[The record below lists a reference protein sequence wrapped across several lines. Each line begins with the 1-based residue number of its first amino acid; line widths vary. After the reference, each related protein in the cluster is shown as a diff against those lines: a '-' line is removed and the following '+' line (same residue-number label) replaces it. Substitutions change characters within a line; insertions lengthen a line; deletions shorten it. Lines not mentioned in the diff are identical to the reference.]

1 MKRRFEDSDDSSHS
15 EEIMVDDET
24 IESSVDESQICVED
38 RRKKRKNA
46 LDAPE
51 TATKFDLET
60 KLVISKLLEY
70 FMLNQQALPTNK
82 VDLLGLIS
90 KCSSAT
96 FTVDVKVV
104 FYHLLLNGVITM
116 SEADLSITAS
126 PTYDQNRPLLG
137 FLPIRDGLQNQ
148 EQFAGDFKR
157 TLTRCIEW
165 VRNSVFL
172 PTDQAFFLQSL
183 KKHCTFTRTAP
194 SSLVVQK
201 LLQNNYIQLA
211 EDAETIIYH
220 LPASHPVAEEYG
232 HYMSSCIF
240 KGLQSIDTQC

>member
-1 MKRRFEDSDDSSHS
+1 MKRRLDDSEDSSRS
-15 EEIMVDDET
+15 EEAMVDDET
-24 IESSVDESQICVED
+24 VESSVDESQICVED
-38 RRKKRKNA
+38 RRKKKKSA
-46 LDAPE
+46 LDAPD
-51 TATKFDLET
+51 AAAKFELET
-60 KLVISKLLEY
+60 QLVMAKLIEY
-70 FMLNQQALPTNK
+70 LMLNQQALPTSK
-82 VDLLGLIS
+82 ADLLGLIA
-90 KCSSAT
+90 KCCSAT

-104 FYHLLLNGVITM
+104 FYHLLLNGVIVLTD
-116 SEADLSITAS
+116 SDSTIKAN
-126 PTYDQNRPLLG
+126 PNYDQNRPLLG

-194 SSLVVQK
+194 SSLVVQR
-201 LLQNNYIQLA
+201 LLHNNYIQLA
-211 EDAETIIYH
+211 EDADTIVYH
-220 LPASHPVAEEYG
+220 LPAAHPATEEYG

-240 KGLQSIDTQC
+240 KGLQSINAQC